1 MKEKVVIVVTRSKK
15 PDITGFIQVR
25 YPNPGKT
32 AVHLH
37 LLPFS
42 TIKTQENS
50 QQKSTKETALLMWH
64 TKMEQLDLTQME
76 IKYLPLLKQN
86 DSSDRRRICV

>member
-64 TKMEQLDLTQME
+64 TKNGTVRSNSNGNKVPAITET
-76 IKYLPLLKQN
+76 K
-86 DSSDRRRICV
+86 